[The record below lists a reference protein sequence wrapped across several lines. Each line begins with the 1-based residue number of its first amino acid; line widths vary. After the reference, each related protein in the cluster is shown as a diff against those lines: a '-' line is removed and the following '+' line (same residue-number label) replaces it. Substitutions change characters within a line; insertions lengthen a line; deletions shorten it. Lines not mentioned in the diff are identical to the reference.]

1 MSDPI
6 AAFVAALWASFEP
19 RLPIASGAVSLE
31 HDDCGE
37 AQKFGFLPES
47 WGSAVG
53 TPAAV
58 ANAVKLLRR
67 NHAESGRPNVFVPG
81 LGKLDSWIGLR

>member
-1 MSDPI
+1 MAGST
-6 AAFVAALWASFEP
+6 AGLVAVLRAILEP
-19 RLPIASGAVSLE
+19 WFPVACGAITIE
-31 HDDCGE
+31 HDDFGE

-53 TPAAV
+53 TPAAG